1 MLKNLSGFVQE
12 RLGSVVSK
20 KVGAAVVGGSAAM
33 GAEGPAQDAAVLIT
47 IAYIIGQAIVDA
59 MAAFKSSKQAGE

>member
-1 MLKNLSGFVQE
+1 MLNDLSGFIQE

-20 KVGAAVVGGSAAM
+20 KVGAAVVGGSVAM
-33 GAEGPAQDAAVLIT
+33 GAEGPTQDAAVLIT

-59 MAAFKSSKQAGE
+59 ARAWQGE

>member
-1 MLKNLSGFVQE
+1 MLNNLSGFIQE

-20 KVGAAVVGGSAAM
+20 KVGAAVVGGSVAM
-33 GAEGPAQDAAVLIT
+33 GAEGAAQDSAVLIT

-59 MAAFKSSKQAGE
+59 AKVWQGE

>member
-1 MLKNLSGFVQE
+1 MLNNLNDFVQE

-20 KVGAAVVGGSAAM
+20 KVGAAVVGGSVAM
-33 GAEGPAQDAAVLIT
+33 GAEGAAQDSAVLIT

-59 MAAFKSSKQAGE
+59 AKAWQGE